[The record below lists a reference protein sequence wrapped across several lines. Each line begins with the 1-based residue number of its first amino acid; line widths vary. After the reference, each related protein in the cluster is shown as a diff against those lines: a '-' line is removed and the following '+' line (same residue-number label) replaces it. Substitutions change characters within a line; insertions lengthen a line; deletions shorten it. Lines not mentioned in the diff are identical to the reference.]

1 MARISAFQ
9 PRDAAVKPLRLLD
22 IGVAVPK
29 SVPKYR
35 PKDLRLTSRN
45 GFEQPLVGI

>member
-9 PRDAAVKPLRLLD
+9 ARDAAVRPIRLLD
-22 IGVAVPK
+22 ISVAVPK

-35 PKDLRLTSRN
+35 LKELRLTSRN